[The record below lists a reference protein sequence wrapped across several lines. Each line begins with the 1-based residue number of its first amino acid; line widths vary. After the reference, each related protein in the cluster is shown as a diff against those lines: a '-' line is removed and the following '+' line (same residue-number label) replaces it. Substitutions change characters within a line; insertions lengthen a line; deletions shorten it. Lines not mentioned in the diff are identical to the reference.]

1 MNAMVKKRVVIVN
14 QNVTSYKAHPY
25 AEVVF
30 TNSSSEAAKALFN
43 LNPQI
48 IELVGGDGTLSGTLN
63 DVLFQDA
70 SFLSDKLIKITPKGS
85 GNDRN
90 KSLKELD
97 RAGKSKAYSGE
108 DFSSAGDAFR
118 IITDDYLL
126 ATINDTYQRYIF
138 DVGGI
143 GLDSQTLLEYEDLR
157 RRKMPATF
165 RYFEAASKAIY
176 KLNGS
181 VGKVDYDIPG
191 IGLNSAEPVMF
202 LFMVGKYFGGGMPIN
217 HKLLDN
223 DGLFES
229 IILKRGTNLKLFRS
243 LIAISLLQQPQYK
256 NPLVS
261 YLEPMGKVK
270 LEVDNTDK
278 FYFESD
284 GEVLMENNKPVSVH
298 KIEVEIAGK
307 ITYLLD

>member
-1 MNAMVKKRVVIVN
+1 MNDMEKKRVVIVN
-14 QNVTSYKAHPY
+14 QNITRYKAQPE

-30 TNSSSEAAKALFN
+30 TSSSKDAANNLIN
-43 LNPQI
+43 LNPRI

-63 DVLFQDA
+63 DVLIA
-70 SFLSDKLIKITPKGS
+70 NGSFLKDKLIKITPRGS
-85 GNDRN
+85 GNDRH
-90 KSLKELD
+90 KSLIELN
-97 RAGKSKAYSGE
+97 RAGLYSTLAGNFEKTE
-108 DFSSAGDAFR
+108 DGAIR

-138 DVGGI
+138 NVGGI

-165 RYFEAASKAIY
+165 RYFEAATKAIY

-181 VGKVDYDIPG
+181 VGKVDYDVPG
-191 IGLNSAEPVMF
+191 IGLDSAEPVMF
-202 LFMVGKYFGGGMPIN
+202 LFMLGKYFGGGMPIN
-217 HKLLDN
+217 QKLQNN
-223 DGLFES
+223 DGMFES
-229 IILKRGTNLKLFRS
+229 VILRRGTNLKLFRS
-243 LIAISLLQQPQYK
+243 LIAISMLQQPQYN

-261 YLEPMGKVK
+261 YLKPMNKVK
-270 LEVDNTDK
+270 LQVDNTDK

-284 GEVLMENNKPVSVH
+284 GEVLMEGNKPVTVR

>member
-1 MNAMVKKRVVIVN
+1 MNDMAKKRVVIVN
-14 QNVTSYKAHPY
+14 QNVTKYKAHPD
-25 AEVVF
+25 AEVVY
-30 TNSSSEAAKALFN
+30 TNSSSEAAESLIS

-63 DVLFQDA
+63 DVLIRDA
-70 SFLSDKLIKITPKGS
+70 SFLSGKLIKITPRGS

-97 RAGKSKAYSGE
+97 RAGKSNAY
-108 DFSSAGDAFR
+108 AGDISRAVGDSAR

-138 DVGGI
+138 NVGGI

-202 LFMVGKYFGGGMPIN
+202 LFMLGKYFGGGMPIN
-217 HKLLDN
+217 HKLNDN
-223 DGLFES
+223 DGMFES
-229 IILKRGTNLKLFRS
+229 VILRRGTNLKLFRS
-243 LIAISLLQQPQYK
+243 LIAISMLQQPQYK

-261 YLEPMGKVK
+261 YLEPMNKVK

-278 FYFESD
+278 FFFESD

-298 KIEVEIAGK
+298 KIEVSIAGK